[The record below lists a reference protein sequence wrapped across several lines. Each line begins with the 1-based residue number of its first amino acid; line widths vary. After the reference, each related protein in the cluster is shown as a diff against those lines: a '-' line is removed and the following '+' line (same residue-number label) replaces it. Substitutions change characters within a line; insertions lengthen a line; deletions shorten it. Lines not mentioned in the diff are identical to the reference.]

1 MVLIGISLTT
11 NNAEHLFMDLRA
23 ISFLKTFY
31 LEQFQ
36 SHKLLELFKYKQ

>member
-1 MVLIGISLTT
+1 
-11 NNAEHLFMDLRA
+11 MDLCA

-36 SHKLLELFKYKQ
+36 SLKLLELFEYKK

>member
-1 MVLIGISLTT
+1 
-11 NNAEHLFMDLRA
+11 MDLCA

-36 SHKLLELFKYKQ
+36 FHKLLELFEYKK